1 MMGKGF
7 ATLLLEIGQ
16 HHVQGDDTD
25 DWNAIAGR
33 NLLDGALAFDFVPD
47 LTTLLPVQRDN
58 HASRLGACRLGACRF
73 NECHHL
79 ANGGARRDHVI
90 DNQDTSGQLGTH
102 NIAAFA
108 MRLRLFAIEGKRQ
121 VATVMIGQR
130 HGTGCRQ
137 RNPLVS
143 GAEQHINSNAAG
155 CNRLGIEAAQ
165 PRQGGTATKQSG
177 IEEIGADTARLESKL
192 AEFQHT
198 LFNGELDEL
207 TLIGLHT
214 GRHVIPPVFMSV
226 LP

>member
-1 MMGKGF
+1 MVGKGF

-16 HHVQGDDTD
+16 HHVQGDNTD
-25 DWNAIAGR
+25 DWNAIAGL
-33 NLLDGALAFDFVPD
+33 NLLDGALAFDLVPG
-47 LTTLLPVQRDN
+47 LTTLLPVQRDD
-58 HASRLGACRLGACRF
+58 HTGRLGARRF
-73 NECHHL
+73 NQCHDL

-108 MRLRLFAIEGKRQ
+108 MRLRLFTIESKRQ

-130 HGTGCRQ
+130 HGTGGRQ
-137 RNPLVS
+137 RNALVS

-155 CNRLGIEAAQ
+155 CDRLGIEAPQ

-177 IEEIGADTARLESKL
+177 IEKIGADTTRLECKL

-214 GRHVIPPVFMSV
+214 GRHVIPPVFMSL